1 MNEEILNQ
9 LGTAGNTPVTEPT
22 PKEEPELKVEK
33 PKKKS
38 NTDIDQETIEQMLL
52 TGDNENGM
60 FIPDKETKDEFGNK
74 IEEEKPDESMKISKV
89 KQGKVSDKY
98 KTAFKEDMA
107 KHPEKYKINTPRGE
121 MTVKEAIQKGY
132 DPITKSFKGKQKLEE
147 AMEKELSKV
156 NDKDREGIRNLL
168 NPDNLHL
175 KEADAAGLG
184 VTKPGMIQKADN
196 PLAGPAPE
204 PNSLGVGASQPIP
217 GSGEMPMAMPSSP
230 AAGAQGQA
238 DIASLLGGAM

>member
-1 MNEEILNQ
+1 MDEDILNQ
-9 LGTAGNTPVTEPT
+9 LGGEGEAPI
-22 PKEEPELKVEK
+22 EEPELEVKN

-38 NTDIDQETIEQMLL
+38 DADIDQETIEQMLL

-89 KQGKVSDKY
+89 KQGKVSEKY
-98 KTAFKEDMA
+98 QTAFKEDMT

-132 DPITKSFKGKQKLEE
+132 DPITKTFRAKQKLN
-147 AMEKELSKV
+147 AAAEKELAKV

-184 VTKPGMIQKADN
+184 VTKPGMIQKAEN

-217 GSGEMPMAMPSSP
+217 GSGEMPMAMPSSTE
-230 AAGAQGQA
+230 AGAQGQA
-238 DIASLLGGAM
+238 DIASLLGGTM

>member
-9 LGTAGNTPVTEPT
+9 LGGEGEPT
-22 PKEEPELKVEK
+22 TPAETPAPEEEIEVKN

-38 NTDIDQETIEQMLL
+38 ETEIDQELIEQMLL
-52 TGDNENGM
+52 TGDNEKGM
-60 FIPDKETKDEFGNK
+60 FTPDKKDKDEHGNK
-74 IEEEKPDESMKISKV
+74 IEEEKPDESMKLSKV
-89 KQGKVSDKY
+89 KQGKVSEKY
-98 KTAFKEDMA
+98 QTAFKEDMT

-132 DPITKSFKGKQKLEE
+132 DPITKTFRAKQKLN
-147 AMEKELSKV
+147 AAAEKELAKV
-156 NDKDREGIRNLL
+156 NDKDREGILNLM
-168 NPDNLHL
+168 NPANLHL

-184 VTKPGMIQKADN
+184 VTKPSMIQKAEN

-204 PNSLGVGASQPIP
+204 PNALGVGASQPIP
-217 GSGEMPMAMPSSP
+217 GSGEMPMATPSSP
-230 AAGAQGQA
+230 EAGSQGQA